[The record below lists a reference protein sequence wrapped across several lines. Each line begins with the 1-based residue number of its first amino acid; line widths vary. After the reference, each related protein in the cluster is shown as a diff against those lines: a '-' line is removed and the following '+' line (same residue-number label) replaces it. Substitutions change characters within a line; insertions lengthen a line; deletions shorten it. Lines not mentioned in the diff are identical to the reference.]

1 MMLRNVLRTAAL
13 TVLFVAGGLVTQVAA
28 IVVAPTAVYLDEANP
43 ATAISLYNPS
53 TSPEEVSVEA
63 VFGYPTTD
71 EVGNV
76 RLHLDESSADA
87 RSAAGLVQVL
97 PRRLVVPP
105 GERRVVRLLA
115 RPPADLEVG
124 EYWTR
129 LIFTSRGQRLPV
141 SGEGS
146 DTARVAV
153 GLDLEVRTI
162 IAVTY
167 RHGDVSTGV
176 SVEGFEPEIRGDS
189 LIVRPDLIRR
199 GTGAYIGRMDLRLLA
214 PDGSEVR
221 RWSEQVAVYRAYHRR
236 YRYDVSD
243 VAPGPYRLVLR
254 LDTERDD
261 VPAAARLGAAPVEL
275 TAAVVRP

>member
-1 MMLRNVLRTAAL
+1 MTIRGALRTLAL
-13 TVLFVAGGLVTQVAA
+13 TALFVAGGFVTRVAA

-43 ATAISLYNPS
+43 AAAISLYNPS
-53 TSPEEVSVEA
+53 TTPEEVSVEA

-76 RLHLDESSADA
+76 RLHLDEASQDA
-87 RSAAGLVQVL
+87 RSAAGFLQVL

-115 RPPADLEVG
+115 RPPAGIDVG

-129 LIFTSRGQRLPV
+129 LVFTSRGQRLPV
-141 SGEGS
+141 SGEGA
-146 DTARVAV
+146 DTTGVAV
-153 GLDLEVRTI
+153 GLDLEIRTI

-167 RHGDVSTGV
+167 RQGAVSTGV

-189 LIVRPDLIRR
+189 LIVRPDLVRR
-199 GTGAYIGRMDLRLLA
+199 GAGAYIGRMELRLLA

-243 VAPGPYRLVLR
+243 LAPGPYRLVLR

-261 VPAAARLGAAPVEL
+261 VPAAARLGAPPVEVTAPVI
-275 TAAVVRP
+275 RP